1 MPVKTQRP
9 RTCKLLRSEAA
20 QPEMFQTGWDPPSGG
35 THCQPSTNARHL
47 YCLSHRRT
55 TAVSC
60 PHDCFISSA
69 RKRGTV
75 DGMDG
80 MKGPNSPQMQEMRL
94 PVKFGM
100 IVTSSHVAWCQRS
113 ALRVETVLWLELW
126 GRLNRAQNQLAA
138 IGSAQTSY
146 RQGWGTRN
154 SISSQLKTGP
164 SASPAAPGM

>member
-1 MPVKTQRP
+1 
-9 RTCKLLRSEAA
+9 
-20 QPEMFQTGWDPPSGG
+20 
-35 THCQPSTNARHL
+35 
-47 YCLSHRRT
+47 
-55 TAVSC
+55 
-60 PHDCFISSA
+60 
-69 RKRGTV
+69 
-75 DGMDG
+75 MDG